1 LLFVAA
7 AGCSTNVPFLE
18 YADNPI
24 TERETLVQISTVDVL
39 LAGVYDGVVTLEALK
54 RYGDFG
60 IGAFNYVTKMMFWL
74 MPSLVACG
82 QGMVRLKWYYLDK
95 FKN

>member
-7 AGCSTNVPFLE
+7 AGCSINVPFLE
-18 YADNPI
+18 YADNAI
-24 TERETLVQISTVDVL
+24 TGRETLVQIYTVDAL

-60 IGAFNYVTKMMFWL
+60 IGTFNYVTKMTFCVH
-74 MPSLVACG
+74 PTSK
-82 QGMVRLKWYYLDK
+82 VRRYVL
-95 FKN
+95 